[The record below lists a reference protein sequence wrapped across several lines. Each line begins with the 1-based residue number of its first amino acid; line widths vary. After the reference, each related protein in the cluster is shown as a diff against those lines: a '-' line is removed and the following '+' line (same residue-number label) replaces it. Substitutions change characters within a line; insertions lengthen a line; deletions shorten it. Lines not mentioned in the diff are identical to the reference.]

1 MYWRVVEH
9 GMEFGWLFIV
19 IFAVLIV
26 FGIVYLASL
35 VSAKREKHG
44 ESPVH
49 ILKRRYARGEI
60 TKEEFDRMME
70 DITRKIC

>member
-9 GMEFGWLFIV
+9 GMEFGWLFVV
-19 IFAVLIV
+19 IFAGLILL
-26 FGIVYLASL
+26 GIAYLASL
-35 VSAKREKHG
+35 VSGKRDKHG